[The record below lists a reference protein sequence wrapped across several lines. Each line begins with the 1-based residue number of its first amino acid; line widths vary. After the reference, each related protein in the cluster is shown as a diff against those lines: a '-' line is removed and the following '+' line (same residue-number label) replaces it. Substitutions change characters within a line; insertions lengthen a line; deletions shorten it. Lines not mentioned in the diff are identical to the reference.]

1 MDIIIMIT
9 DKHKTFIH
17 KKRMYEMSFKMLN
30 ALVSKV
36 RCVRCGESNWHPDQK
51 NGRSFHPVGSLT
63 TSSAAR
69 FKENATGWLRQEV
82 HPVCI
87 KSFCLT
93 NAAKAQMS
101 DSHDVDTSLPL
112 ISASFCLIKKSVLN
126 IPPAAVSSPDS
137 PLEIYF
143 EKHERVVI
151 DLHEMS
157 SLPFYLERINCTT
170 STHIFRNGLVNC
182 SIENRFFFFFRHL
195 TFLPKGMHTH
205 THTH

>member
-1 MDIIIMIT
+1 MDIIIMII
-9 DKHKTFIH
+9 DKHETFIH

-182 SIENRFFFFFRHL
+182 SIENRFFFFS
-195 TFLPKGMHTH
+195 PSNISAKGHAHTH
-205 THTH
+205 TH